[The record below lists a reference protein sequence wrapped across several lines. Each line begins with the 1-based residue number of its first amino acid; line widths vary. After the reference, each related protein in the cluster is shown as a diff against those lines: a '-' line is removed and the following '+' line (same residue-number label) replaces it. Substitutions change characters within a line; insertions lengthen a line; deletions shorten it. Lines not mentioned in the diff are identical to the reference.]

1 MSRGRRDYPGQGNSP
16 ATTGKDKCLK
26 KYEFIPFLRNFCL
39 YEKLVK
45 SNKLF
50 SRKKRIKFLKLN
62 VFLKKQTALCAELF
76 R

>member
-50 SRKKRIKFLKLN
+50 SRKKKNKISEIECFSQKAN
-62 VFLKKQTALCAELF
+62 CTLC
-76 R
+76 